1 MKLIEENKNGTEMYR
16 LDDGRLGKIYPS
28 GYVRVTILNHGIVN
42 GKYFHRDSTKKSR
55 WYQINKVEKYK
66 DDENQRWFFH
76 RRILIPKRS
85 DRLSYLKAFNDKNCD
100 KLTQKIKMLQIYIK
114 NLLWTIDHVRTR
126 NAEEHALKQINLE
139 DKINEIKYIVNRRW
153 KIYIMAQC

>member
-1 MKLIEENKNGTEMYR
+1 MKLIEKNKNGTEMYR

-28 GYVRVTILNHGIVN
+28 GYVRVTILHHSIVG
-42 GKYFHRDSTKKSR
+42 GKYVRHDSTKNSR

-76 RRILIPKRS
+76 RRILIPKRN
-85 DRLSYLKAFNDKNCD
+85 DRLSLLQAFNDKNCD

-139 DKINEIKYIVNRRW
+139 DKINEIKYIVNR
-153 KIYIMAQC
+153 K

>member
-1 MKLIEENKNGTEMYR
+1 MKLININKNGTEVYR
-16 LDDGRLGKIYPS
+16 LDDGRLGAIYPS

-85 DRLSYLKAFNDKNCD
+85 DRLSLLQSFNDKNCD
-100 KLTQKIKMLQIYIK
+100 KMTHKIKILEGYIK
-114 NLLWTIDHVRTR
+114 HLLWSVDHARTR
-126 NAEEHALKQINLE
+126 NAEENALKQINLE
-139 DKINEIKYIVNRRW
+139 DKINEIKYIINR
-153 KIYIMAQC
+153 K

>member
-1 MKLIEENKNGTEMYR
+1 MKLIEKNKNGTEMYR

-28 GYVRVTILNHGIVN
+28 GYVRVTILHHSIVG
-42 GKYFHRDSTKKSR
+42 GKYVRRDSTKNSR

-76 RRILIPKRS
+76 RRILIPKRN

-100 KLTQKIKMLQIYIK
+100 KVTQKINMLELYIK

-139 DKINEIKYIVNRRW
+139 DKINEIKYIVNRR
-153 KIYIMAQC
+153 

>member
-28 GYVRVTILNHGIVN
+28 GYVRVTILRNGIRN
-42 GKYFHRDSTKKSR
+42 GKYFQEDSTKQSR

-66 DDENQRWFFH
+66 DDKYSSWNFH

-85 DRLSYLKAFNDKNCD
+85 DRLSLLQAFNDKNCD
-100 KLTQKIKMLQIYIK
+100 KVSQKIKMLEQYIK
-114 NLLWTIDHVRTR
+114 NLLWTIDYEKGKKGDEV
-126 NAEEHALKQINLE
+126 INLKNKLE
-139 DKINEIKYIVNRRW
+139 EIQYILHR
-153 KIYIMAQC
+153 YE

>member
-1 MKLIEENKNGTEMYR
+1 MKLIEKNKNGTEMYR

-28 GYVRVTILNHGIVN
+28 GYVRVTILNHGIKN
-42 GKYFHRDSTKKSR
+42 GKYFHRNSTKKSR

-85 DRLSYLKAFNDKNCD
+85 DRLSFLQAFNDKNCD
-100 KLTQKIKMLQIYIK
+100 KVTQKIKTLEIYIK
-114 NLLWTIDHVRTR
+114 NLLWGMDHQ
-126 NAEEHALKQINLE
+126 AEKHALEVINLK
-139 DKINEIKYIVNRRW
+139 DKIKEIEYIINR
-153 KIYIMAQC
+153 K

>member
-28 GYVRVTILNHGIVN
+28 GYVRVTILNHGIIN
-42 GKYFHRDSTKKSR
+42 GKYSHRNSTKNSR

-66 DDENQRWFFH
+66 DDKYQSWNFH

-85 DRLSYLKAFNDKNCD
+85 DRLSLLQAFNDKNCD
-100 KLTQKIKMLQIYIK
+100 KMTHKIKMLESYIK
-114 NLLWTIDHVRTR
+114 NLLWTIDHSRTR
-126 NAEEHALKQINLE
+126 NAEENALKQINLE
-139 DKINEIKYIVNRRW
+139 DKINEIKYIVNR
-153 KIYIMAQC
+153 K

>member
-28 GYVRVTILNHGIVN
+28 GYVRVTILRNGIKN
-42 GKYFHRDSTKKSR
+42 GEYFHYDSTKNSR

-66 DDENQRWFFH
+66 DDKYQSWNFH

-85 DRLSYLKAFNDKNCD
+85 DRLSYLKAFNYKNCD

-139 DKINEIKYIVNRRW
+139 DKINEIKYIVNRR
-153 KIYIMAQC
+153 

>member
-28 GYVRVTILNHGIVN
+28 GYVRVTILRNGIKN
-42 GKYFHRDSTKKSR
+42 GKYIHRDSTKNSR

-66 DDENQRWFFH
+66 DDKYQSWNFH

-85 DRLSYLKAFNDKNCD
+85 DRLSLLQAFNDKNCD

-139 DKINEIKYIVNRRW
+139 DKINEIKYIVNRR
-153 KIYIMAQC
+153 